1 MFIRRNKSFLE
12 PNEMMQRIL

>member
-12 PNEMMQRIL
+12 PNEMMQRIV